1 MPRQC
6 GIATYTADL
15 ARALADLDPDLTVD
29 SVAVSD
35 RSDYVYPER
44 VCYEVIEGDEAAYA
58 PAAEYINRYGYDVL
72 SVQHEFGIFGGPAG
86 SHLMSLLREAKMPIV
101 TTLHT
106 VLRDPS
112 DEQRAV
118 MDELL
123 ELSER
128 VVVMSHRAVEFLV
141 EIFGVSPDKIDMIP
155 HGIPSIQKS
164 SGVEL
169 RKKLS
174 IKGPM
179 ILTFGLLSLDKGI
192 QYVIEA
198 MPKIVRE
205 HPGAVYVVVGA
216 THPNVRSSA
225 GEVYRESLVA
235 LAKDLGVSDNVRFVD
250 RFVPTEELVEYLA
263 AMDIYVTPYLNKK
276 QITSGTLAYSVGA
289 GKAVISTPY
298 WYAEELLD
306 DGRGVLVPFRDADA
320 IAEAVLAI
328 QRDPKARDEMGRRAA
343 EFGRRMLW
351 PEVGKSYLKSFQR
364 AKREQAERTRAMGIE
379 PLVAARSIGVL
390 PELRLDHLFDLSDDT
405 GIMQHATFT
414 VPNRSEGYCVDDN
427 ARALLFTA
435 YMDREGPLYN
445 DVALLQS
452 RYLSFVL
459 DAFNAETGRFR
470 NFMTYGREWLEVS
483 GSEDSHGRSLWALG
497 AIVSRCRNRGRRE
510 VAKSLFEVAAPALL
524 STTSPRTWAYGVLA
538 ADEYLHGFPHENTI
552 QLLKRELAGRL
563 LRLYEEN
570 RSSEWQ
576 WFEQSLTYAN
586 ARLSQAL
593 IVASEMPGDQRMME
607 AGLESLSWL
616 MAVQTGDGGVFVP
629 IGTNGFYLRDGE
641 RSLSDQQPIEASASV
656 SACLSAN
663 RATGDSQWF
672 VEAHRSF
679 RWFLGENLLGQPLYD
694 KSTGGCHDGLHA
706 KRMNRNQ
713 GAESTLS
720 FLCAL
725 VELRDAGARPVPL
738 IDSEEILEV

>member
-1 MPRQC
+1 M
-6 GIATYTADL
+6 
-15 ARALADLDPDLTVD
+15 
-29 SVAVSD
+29 SD

-44 VCYEVIEGDEAAYA
+44 VCYEVTESDESAYA

-72 SVQHEFGIFGGPAG
+72 SIQHEYGIFGGPAG
-86 SHLMSLLREAKMPIV
+86 SHLMGLVRDAKMPIV

-106 VLRDPS
+106 VLREPS

-128 VVVMSHRAVEFLV
+128 VVVMSEKAVEFLV
-141 EIFGVSPDKIDMIP
+141 EVYGVSPDKIDMIP
-155 HGIPSIQKS
+155 HGIPDIQES
-164 SGVEL
+164 SGLEL

-179 ILTFGLLSLDKGI
+179 ILTFGLLSMDKGI

-235 LAKDLGVSDNVRFVD
+235 LANDLGVSDNVRFVD

-263 AMDIYVTPYLNKK
+263 AMDIYVTPYLNQK

-298 WYAEELLD
+298 WYAEELLGE
-306 DGRGVLVPFRDADA
+306 GRGVLVPFRDADA

-328 QRDPKARDEMGRRAA
+328 QRDPRAHDEMGRKAA
-343 EFGRRMLW
+343 EFGRKMLW
-351 PEVGKSYLKSFQR
+351 PEVGKRYLESFAR
-364 AKREQAERTRAMGIE
+364 AKRDSAQRRRSIHTE
-379 PLVAARSIGVL
+379 PLTAGRAIGEL

-405 GIMQHATFT
+405 GILQHATFT

-452 RYLSFVL
+452 RYLSYVL
-459 DAFNAETGRFR
+459 DAFNFETGRFR
-470 NFMTYGREWLEVS
+470 NFMTYGRVWLERS

-497 AIVSRCRNRGRRE
+497 AVVNRCRDRGRRE
-510 VAKSLFEVAAPALL
+510 VAKSLFGAAAPTLL
-524 STTSPRTWAYGVLA
+524 ETTSPRTWAYGVLA
-538 ADEYLHGFPHENTI
+538 ASEYLHGFPHENTF
-552 QLLKRELAGRL
+552 QLLKRELASRL
-563 LRLYEEN
+563 QRLYEEN
-570 RSSEWQ
+570 RSGDWQ

-593 IVASEMPGDQRMME
+593 IEASETPGDQRTLE
-607 AGLESLSWL
+607 AGLESLAWL
-616 MAVQTGDGGVFVP
+616 MAVQTGAGGVFVP
-629 IGTNGFYLRDGE
+629 IGTNGFYSRNGE
-641 RSLSDQQPIEASASV
+641 RSLSDQQPIEAASSV
-656 SACLSAN
+656 SACLSAF
-663 RATGDSQWF
+663 RATGDSNWL

-725 VELRDAGARPVPL
+725 VELRDTAARPVPL
-738 IDSEEILEV
+738 VDSEEILEV